1 MIGAFRFFSVSLIP
15 SSQLTFSDTM
25 LKIML
30 AIRSQ
35 FSALEMLCSLH
46 AVYLLHSSVPTGTSF
61 GFWRRCCFTTA
72 SASSSG
78 KTCYVAKARQVPYNP
93 DNSRI
98 FLMNHSY
105 PYHSDS
111 ALAVPPIRPPLQRN
125 NRCIGVIWARNSCD
139 LCNHNLNA
147 TYCFSKFL
155 HFRLSIELPV
165 QFINF
170 YFSLRF
176 VLTY

>member
-1 MIGAFRFFSVSLIP
+1 MIGAFRLFSVSLIP

-78 KTCYVAKARQVPYNP
+78 KTCYVAKARQVP
-93 DNSRI
+93 
-98 FLMNHSY
+98 
-105 PYHSDS
+105 
-111 ALAVPPIRPPLQRN
+111 
-125 NRCIGVIWARNSCD
+125 
-139 LCNHNLNA
+139 
-147 TYCFSKFL
+147 
-155 HFRLSIELPV
+155 
-165 QFINF
+165 
-170 YFSLRF
+170 
-176 VLTY
+176 